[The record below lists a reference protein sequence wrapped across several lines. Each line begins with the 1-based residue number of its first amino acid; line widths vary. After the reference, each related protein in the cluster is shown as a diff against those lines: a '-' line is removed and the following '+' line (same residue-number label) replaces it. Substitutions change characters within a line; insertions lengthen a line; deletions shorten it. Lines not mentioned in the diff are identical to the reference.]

1 MRTKHQAAFALGF
14 VGLFCLATA
23 CGDDGGGTS
32 SGNEAGESG
41 AGADSG
47 GGGNASGGKAS
58 AGNAGNAS
66 AGTTSA
72 GNGGTTSAG
81 NGGTTSSNGGEPIG
95 VAGEPS
101 SNGGSGDGGKPS
113 ADGGQPAGGNPA
125 GGEPSS
131 LGGAAGAGGSD
142 NEPVVCTP
150 ITLGQFGQAE
160 IEYVPNQFS
169 YALYV
174 ASFTPNIGTA
184 AADKVHVSIQGPPG
198 YDGGKTGTF
207 DLTQNGD
214 DNYETCTRCILAYA
228 DGNQKVF
235 YQSEG
240 TLQFAPGSKQLGGTI
255 DATITNLKLVE
266 VTIDGDAVSTPV
278 PNGAC
283 LTVASATVQVEA
295 PPCDGFEC
303 KSGYCVPDAA
313 YECDEEF
320 DCPDDSDEFPV
331 NASCE
336 PFWSCPQSW
345 IDDGYCDCG
354 CGIKDTDCSG
364 TADETECEYCVAC
377 QGDTTDGCKDNEV
390 DPANTTMC
398 L

>member
-23 CGDDGGGTS
+23 CGDDGGGTP

-47 GGGNASGGKAS
+47 GGGKASGGTAS
-58 AGNAGNAS
+58 ASNAGKAS

-72 GNGGTTSAG
+72 GNGGTTSS
-81 NGGTTSSNGGEPIG
+81 NGGATSSNGGEPIG

-113 ADGGQPAGGNPA
+113 TDGGQDVGGNPA
-125 GGEPSS
+125 GGEPSG
-131 LGGAAGAGGSD
+131 LAGAAGAGGSD
-142 NEPVVCTP
+142 GGPVVCTP
-150 ITLGQFGQAE
+150 ITLGQFGQAVVDF
-160 IEYVPNQFS
+160 EYGVYQ
-169 YALYV
+169 YARYS

-184 AADKVHVSIQGPPG
+184 AEDSFRVLMAGPPDF
-198 YDGGKTGTF
+198 DGHRTGAF

-214 DNYETCTRCILAYA
+214 DNYQTCSRCLLAYA
-228 DGNQKVF
+228 DGNQKTF
-235 YQSEG
+235 FPSEG
-240 TLQFAPGSKQLGGTI
+240 TLTIAAGSKPLGGTI
-255 DATITNLKLVE
+255 DATLTNVKLVE
-266 VTIDGDAVSTPV
+266 VTLNGEVSTPV

-295 PPCDGFEC
+295 PACGGFEC
-303 KSGYCVPDAA
+303 DNGACIADAS
-313 YECDEEF
+313 YECDEEL

-336 PFWSCPQSW
+336 PFWTCPQNW
-345 IDDGYCDCG
+345 LGDGDCDCG
-354 CGIKDTDCSG
+354 CGIKDTDCDG
-364 TADETECEYCVAC
+364 TTDETECAYCVAC
-377 QGDTTDGCKDNEV
+377 QGNSDEGCKDNEV
-390 DPANTTMC
+390 NPANTTKC